1 MDGATERERQIAAF
15 TFALG
20 WDDGRNADRLEE
32 ADVVLAGVSRTAKTP
47 LCLYLAG
54 LGIRAA
60 NVPLVPE
67 VPPPKALFALPR
79 GKLIALTVSPER
91 LRLMRRKRLE
101 VMGICDDRGYATT
114 ERVLRELE
122 FAHDV
127 MRKARCPVLDVTDT
141 AVEEMAAVILRHLKL
156 R

>member
-1 MDGATERERQIAAF
+1 VDGATERERQIAAF

-79 GKLIALTVSPER
+79 GKLIGLTVSPER
-91 LRLMRRKRLE
+91 LRLIRLKRLE
-101 VMGICDDRGYATT
+101 VMGIKNDRGYATM
-114 ERVLRELE
+114 ERVCQELE
-122 FAHDV
+122 FAREV
-127 MRKARCPVLDVTDT
+127 MRKARCPVVDLTDT
-141 AVEEMAAVILRHLKL
+141 AVEEAAAAILRHLKL